1 LLPAAVTSDNDCEEP
16 FPETEEMAGQ
26 FILAANNPVLL
37 VPRRV

>member
-1 LLPAAVTSDNDCEEP
+1 MSINDREEP

-26 FILAANNPVLL
+26 FVLDVNNPVLL